1 VSGPGERTFACFG
14 GTVGLYIAGPGSGGE
29 SPDIA
34 ADRVERQLLGIHD
47 ALSRFIPGSE
57 LMRLNDDPRDTV
69 PASPLLRRFAAA
81 VQTAGQRS
89 GGLVDATTLV
99 ALQRSGYRDSLV
111 GCAPLGLAETLS
123 GPAQRRPASPAPE
136 RPWDSVRVDDAAGTI
151 SRPPGLRLDSG
162 GIAKGLAADLVSAQL
177 RRHSAFSVDCCGDV
191 RIGGRAGLPRAVQV
205 QSPLG
210 PDSLYDFELTRGG
223 VATSGIGQRTWRGP
237 DGAPAHHLIDPGSG
251 RPAYTGLVQAT
262 ALAPTALLAEICA
275 KAALL
280 SGPRQAADWLPHGGV
295 IVTEDGASQVIDP
308 RSAMRRARSTARA
321 AR

>member
-1 VSGPGERTFACFG
+1 MC
-14 GTVGLYIAGPGSGGE
+14 
-29 SPDIA
+29 
-34 ADRVERQLLGIHD
+34 
-47 ALSRFIPGSE
+47 
-57 LMRLNDDPRDTV
+57 LNDDPRETV

-89 GGLVDATTLV
+89 GGLVDATTHT

-111 GCAPLGLAETLS
+111 GRAPLPLAETLTA
-123 GPAQRRPASPAPE
+123 GGVRRRASPDPG

-177 RRHSAFSVDCCGDV
+177 RQHSAFSVDCCGDV
-191 RIGGRAGLPRAVQV
+191 RIGGSAGLPRAVQV

-210 PDSLYDFELTRGG
+210 PESLYDFELTRGG
-223 VATSGIGQRTWRGP
+223 VATSGIGQRAWRGP
-237 DGAPAHHLIDPGSG
+237 DGEPAHHLLDPGSG

-280 SGPRQAADWLPHGGV
+280 SGPEQAADWLPHGGV
-295 IVTEDGASQVIDP
+295 IVTEDGASQVIDSQSS
-308 RSAMRRARSTARA
+308 RRRARSSERA
-321 AR
+321 AL